1 MSGAPEVAARP
12 AIVVEGAVPKPEDL
26 VSDRPGVLPPHRVRQ
41 G

>member
-12 AIVVEGAVPKPEDL
+12 AIVVEGAAPKPEDL
-26 VSDRPGVLPPHRVRQ
+26 VSDRPILPPHRVRQ